1 MRNEDDVERAVL
13 APQSRRHPEEKRLR
27 HLTVTFGHAARHVEQ
42 EEHGGA
48 HGRLA
53 AALQLPEAQILV
65 GKRRRRCILRSAFD
79 GFLERAAAVEPRTRT
94 APVPALALPV
104 RILRRTDARL

>member
-13 APQSRRHPEEKRLR
+13 APQSRGHPKEKCLR
-27 HLTVTFGHAARHVEQ
+27 YLTIAFGHAARHVEQ

-65 GKRRRRCILRSAFD
+65 GKCRRRSILRSAFD
-79 GFLERAAAVEPRTRT
+79 GFLEPPAAVHPRTR
-94 APVPALALPV
+94 APAIPAPALPV
-104 RILRRTDARL
+104 QSLRRT